1 MDARSEDREKFADLS
16 DETQLEVSRLLASLP
31 DPGPMPAH
39 LEERILTSLASAAE
53 TRAADRDLFDELG
66 LVEDDAPSEF
76 DNVFLFSDRDAAD
89 TVAAP
94 EGPRRGPREVVRRR
108 WPVLAAAAAAV
119 VTVGAIGTAGLSQ
132 LRSGSDGLAS
142 LPGSSG
148 VPTHLSGRLHVQVS
162 TTAYT
167 KATLAAGART
177 LLDAPGPEA
186 SSGDAPSAG
195 PLATDAGVD
204 ACLEALGAGDASAVS
219 VDLATYE
226 GQPAAIVVA
235 TQPDRT
241 VVYAVG
247 RECTTGDPQVVQDA
261 VPVP

>member
-1 MDARSEDREKFADLS
+1 MDARSEAREKLADLS

-39 LEERILTSLASAAE
+39 LEERILMSLAAAAE
-53 TRAADRDLFDELG
+53 TRAADRELFDELG
-66 LVEDDAPSEF
+66 MVEDDAEPEF
-76 DNVFLFSDRDAAD
+76 ENAFLFSDRDARD
-89 TVAAP
+89 PVASP
-94 EGPRRGPREVVRRR
+94 EGPRRGPHEMVRRR
-108 WPVLAAAAAAV
+108 WPLLAAAAAAV
-119 VTVGAIGTAGLSQ
+119 VAVGAIGTAALSQ

-148 VPTHLSGRLHVQVS
+148 TASQLDGRVHVQVS

-167 KATLAAGART
+167 KASLPAGART

-186 SSGDAPSAG
+186 SSGDAPSVG

-204 ACLEALGAGDASAVS
+204 ACLEALGVSDASAVS

-241 VVYAVG
+241 LAYAVG
-247 RECTTGDPQVVQDA
+247 RECTTGDPQVVQEA